1 MDILILGFFV
11 LFCVI
16 TLVLLLRLLRKQGDS
31 GVGSNGDNLPLQ
43 AEIEKWETRW
53 KEDRAEADQRE
64 ATLRDAVDQ
73 EKAKSSDLQANV
85 ARLEAELAAAQQRL
99 QEQEAGRDAQEKALL
114 NRFKVLSGEL
124 LEAGTDRLK
133 KTNKAELDAL
143 LKPFAERLDS
153 FGKQVQDAYGEERKQ
168 QGELSERL
176 KQLFD
181 LNQKMSEEAHNLTQ
195 ALTGNSKVQGDWG
208 ELQLETLLQNAGLEK
223 DVHYEIQDTG
233 RNDEGKLL
241 RPDFLVKLPDDRL
254 VVVDSKVS
262 LTAYANWTAAEDK
275 DTRTTAMKAHYA
287 SMERHVRDL
296 GDKGYQNLY
305 GTSPD
310 FVLMYIPVEPA
321 LSIDFDRQNA
331 LYQMAA
337 GKKVVPVTTSTLLAT
352 LRLISFLWKQESQRR
367 NAEAIA
373 ERGQL
378 LLKKFNGFLSDIQ
391 KVGDRLD
398 QAQASHQGAMQKLS
412 RGPGNLIS
420 QAEKLRKLGS
430 IEAPLAASATDVEA
444 ALESDTPILPA
455 HDSDG
460 PAPHEAEPDSS
471 PNLPPS

>member
-1 MDILILGFFV
+1 MDMLMPAL
-11 LFCVI
+11 LALSCAT
-16 TLVLLLRLLRKQGDS
+16 TLVLLLRLLRKQGDAT
-31 GVGSNGDNLPLQ
+31 GLDAAPLQ
-43 AEIEKWETRW
+43 AEVERWETRW
-53 KEDRAEADQRE
+53 KEDRTEAERRE
-64 ATLRDAVDQ
+64 SDLRDALNG
-73 EKAKSSDLQANV
+73 EKDRSGRLQADV
-85 ARLEAELAAAQQRL
+85 ARLEAELEAAQQRL
-99 QEQEAGRDAQEKALL
+99 KTHESGREDAEKALL
-114 NRFKVLSGEL
+114 DRFKVLSSEL
-124 LEAGTDRLK
+124 LDAGTDRLK
-133 KTNKAELDAL
+133 QANKDELDAL
-143 LKPFAERLDS
+143 LKPFKDRLDQ

-168 QGELSERL
+168 QGELSEKL
-176 KQLFD
+176 KQLFE
-181 LNQKMSEEAHNLTQ
+181 LNQRMTEEAHNLTQ

-223 DVHYEIQDTG
+223 DAHYEVQDTG
-233 RNDEGKLL
+233 RNDDGQLL
-241 RPDFLVKLPDDRL
+241 RPDFLVRLPDDRL
-254 VVVDSKVS
+254 VVIDSKVS
-262 LTAYANWTAAEDK
+262 LTAYANWTAAEDN
-275 DTRTTAMKAHYA
+275 DSRTSAMKAHYA
-287 SMERHVRDL
+287 SMERHVREL

-321 LSIDFDRQNA
+321 LSIDFDRQHA

-378 LLKKFNGFLSDIQ
+378 LLKKFNGFLGDIQ

-398 QAQASHQGAMQKLS
+398 QAQSSHQAAVQKLF
-412 RGPGNLIS
+412 RGPGNLVS

-430 IEAPLAASATDVEA
+430 METPLSAEPSAVDAAV
-444 ALESDTPILPA
+444 ESDAPALPTA
-455 HDSDG
+455 EGDSESGAADI
-460 PAPHEAEPDSS
+460 PDSS

>member
-1 MDILILGFFV
+1 MDMLILAFFA
-11 LFCVI
+11 LFCGAI
-16 TLVLLLRLLRKQGDS
+16 LFLLLRLLKNQGPGAAVDAGAS
-31 GVGSNGDNLPLQ
+31 QPLKE
-43 AEIEKWETRW
+43 EIEKWETRW
-53 KEDRAEADQRE
+53 KTDREDAEKRQSELQESIDRE
-64 ATLRDAVDQ
+64 KTQAA
-73 EKAKSSDLQANV
+73 ALQADV
-85 ARLEAELAAAQQRL
+85 ARLEAELDAARAQI
-99 QEQEAGRDAQEKALL
+99 EAQEAGREAQEKVLL
-114 NRFKVLSGEL
+114 DRFKVLSGEL
-124 LEAGTDRLK
+124 LDAGTDRLK
-133 KTNKAELDAL
+133 KANKAELDAL
-143 LKPFAERLDS
+143 LKPFGERLDQ
-153 FGKQVQDAYGEERKQ
+153 FGKQVRDAYGEERKQ
-168 QGELSERL
+168 QGELSEKL
-176 KQLFD
+176 KQLFE
-181 LNQKMSEEAHNLTQ
+181 LNQRMSEEAHNLTQ

-254 VVVDSKVS
+254 VIVDSKVS

-275 DTRTTAMKAHYA
+275 DTRTAAMKAHYG
-287 SMERHVRDL
+287 SLERHVRDL
-296 GDKGYQNLY
+296 GDKGYQDLY

-321 LSIDFDRQNA
+321 LSIDFERQNN

-378 LLKKFNGFLSDIQ
+378 LLKKFNGFLGDIR
-391 KVGDRLD
+391 KVGDRLE
-398 QAQASHQGAMQKLS
+398 QAQASHQGAMQKLFQ
-412 RGPGNLIS
+412 GPGNLVS

-430 IEAPLAASATDVEA
+430 VETPLAADAADVEA
-444 ALESDTPILPA
+444 AMESDAASLA
-455 HDSDG
+455 LGGLEVDSEPERD
-460 PAPHEAEPDSS
+460 PDSS
-471 PNLPPS
+471 PNLPAS

>member
-1 MDILILGFFV
+1 MDMLMPAL
-11 LFCVI
+11 LALSCAT
-16 TLVLLLRLLRKQGDS
+16 TLVLLLRLLRKQGGTTGPDAA
-31 GVGSNGDNLPLQ
+31 PLQ
-43 AEIEKWETRW
+43 AEVERWETRW
-53 KEDRAEADQRE
+53 KEDRTEAERRE
-64 ATLRDAVDQ
+64 SDLRDALNG
-73 EKAKSSDLQANV
+73 EKDRSGRLQADV
-85 ARLEAELAAAQQRL
+85 ARLEAELEAAQQRL
-99 QEQEAGRDAQEKALL
+99 KAHESGREDAEKALL
-114 NRFKVLSGEL
+114 DRFKVLSSEL
-124 LEAGTDRLK
+124 LDAGTDRLK
-133 KTNKAELDAL
+133 QANKDELDAL
-143 LKPFAERLDS
+143 LKPFKDRLDQ

-168 QGELSERL
+168 QGELSEKL
-176 KQLFD
+176 KQLFE
-181 LNQKMSEEAHNLTQ
+181 LNQRMTEEAHNLTQ

-223 DVHYEIQDTG
+223 DAHYEVQDTG
-233 RNDEGKLL
+233 RNDDGQLL
-241 RPDFLVKLPDDRL
+241 RPDFLVRLPDDRL
-254 VVVDSKVS
+254 VVIDSKVS
-262 LTAYANWTAAEDK
+262 LTAYANWTAAEDN
-275 DTRTTAMKAHYA
+275 DSRTSAMKAHYA
-287 SMERHVRDL
+287 SMERHVREL

-321 LSIDFDRQNA
+321 LSIDFDRQHA

-378 LLKKFNGFLSDIQ
+378 LLKKFNGFLGDIQ

-398 QAQASHQGAMQKLS
+398 QAQSSHQAAVQKLF
-412 RGPGNLIS
+412 RGPGNLVS

-430 IEAPLAASATDVEA
+430 METPLSADPSAVDAAV
-444 ALESDTPILPA
+444 ESDAPALPTA
-455 HDSDG
+455 EGDSESGAADI
-460 PAPHEAEPDSS
+460 PDSS

>member
-1 MDILILGFFV
+1 MDILILVFFA
-11 LFCVI
+11 LFCVL
-16 TLVLLLRLLRKQGDS
+16 TVFLLLRLLRKQGNSPGLDGTDS
-31 GVGSNGDNLPLQ
+31 APLK
-43 AEIEKWETRW
+43 AEIERWESRW
-53 KEDRAEADQRE
+53 KEDRTDAERRETDLRTALDEEKERSGSLRAD
-64 ATLRDAVDQ
+64 
-73 EKAKSSDLQANV
+73 V
-85 ARLEAELAAAQQRL
+85 ARLETELASAQQQMQAL
-99 QEQEAGRDAQEKALL
+99 EEGREDEEKALL
-114 NRFKVLSGEL
+114 DRFKVLSSEL
-124 LEAGTDRLK
+124 LDAGTDRLK
-133 KTNKAELDAL
+133 KANKAELDAL
-143 LKPFAERLDS
+143 LKPFKDRLDQ

-168 QGELSERL
+168 QGELSEKL
-176 KQLFD
+176 KQLFE
-181 LNQKMSEEAHNLTQ
+181 LNQRMTEEAHNLTE

-223 DVHYEIQDTG
+223 DVHYEVQDTG
-233 RNDEGKLL
+233 RNDDGQLL
-241 RPDFLVKLPDDRL
+241 RPDFLVRLPDDRL
-254 VVVDSKVS
+254 VVIDSKVS

-275 DTRTTAMKAHYA
+275 DDRTTAMKAHYG
-287 SMERHVRDL
+287 SMERHVREL

-373 ERGQL
+373 DRGQK

-398 QAQASHQGAMQKLS
+398 QAQSSHESAMQKLF
-412 RGPGNLIS
+412 RGPGNLVS

-430 IEAPLAASATDVEA
+430 METPLSADLSAVEA
-444 ALESDTPILPA
+444 AAESDASPLPLPEPEA
-455 HDSDG
+455 DSTGEDI
-460 PAPHEAEPDSS
+460 PDSS
-471 PNLPPS
+471 PNLPQS

>member
-1 MDILILGFFV
+1 MDMLMPAL
-11 LFCVI
+11 LALSCAT
-16 TLVLLLRLLRKQGDS
+16 TLVLLLRLLRKQGDAT
-31 GVGSNGDNLPLQ
+31 GLDAAPLQ
-43 AEIEKWETRW
+43 AEVERWETRW
-53 KEDRAEADQRE
+53 KEDRTEAERRE
-64 ATLRDAVDQ
+64 SDLRDALNG
-73 EKAKSSDLQANV
+73 EKDRSGRLQADV
-85 ARLEAELAAAQQRL
+85 ARLEAELEAAQQRL
-99 QEQEAGRDAQEKALL
+99 KTHESGREDAEKALL
-114 NRFKVLSGEL
+114 DRFKVLSSEL
-124 LEAGTDRLK
+124 LDAGTDRLK
-133 KTNKAELDAL
+133 QANKDELDAL
-143 LKPFAERLDS
+143 LKPFKDRLDQ

-168 QGELSERL
+168 QGELSEKL
-176 KQLFD
+176 KQLFE
-181 LNQKMSEEAHNLTQ
+181 LNQRMTEEAHNLTQ

-223 DVHYEIQDTG
+223 DAHYEVQDTG
-233 RNDEGKLL
+233 RNDDGQLL
-241 RPDFLVKLPDDRL
+241 RPDFLVRLPDDRL
-254 VVVDSKVS
+254 VVIDSKVS
-262 LTAYANWTAAEDK
+262 LTAYANWTAAEDN
-275 DTRTTAMKAHYA
+275 DSRTSAMKAHYA
-287 SMERHVRDL
+287 SMERHVREL

-321 LSIDFDRQNA
+321 LSIDFDRQHA

-378 LLKKFNGFLSDIQ
+378 LLKKFNGFLGDIQ

-398 QAQASHQGAMQKLS
+398 QAQSSHQAAVQKLF
-412 RGPGNLIS
+412 RGPGNLVS

-430 IEAPLAASATDVEA
+430 METPLSADPSAVDAAV
-444 ALESDTPILPA
+444 ESDAPALPTA
-455 HDSDG
+455 EGDSESGAADI
-460 PAPHEAEPDSS
+460 PDSS

>member
-1 MDILILGFFV
+1 MDILILVFFA
-11 LFCVI
+11 LFCVL
-16 TLVLLLRLLRKQGDS
+16 TVFLLLRLLRKQGNSPGLDGTDS
-31 GVGSNGDNLPLQ
+31 APLK
-43 AEIEKWETRW
+43 AEIERWESRW
-53 KEDRAEADQRE
+53 KEDRTDAERRETDLRTALDEEKERSGSLRAD
-64 ATLRDAVDQ
+64 
-73 EKAKSSDLQANV
+73 V
-85 ARLEAELAAAQQRL
+85 ARLETELASAQQQMQAL
-99 QEQEAGRDAQEKALL
+99 EEGREDEEKALL
-114 NRFKVLSGEL
+114 DRFKVLSSEL
-124 LEAGTDRLK
+124 LDAGTDRLK
-133 KTNKAELDAL
+133 KANKAELDAL
-143 LKPFAERLDS
+143 LKPFKDRLDQ

-168 QGELSERL
+168 QGELSEKL
-176 KQLFD
+176 KQLFE
-181 LNQKMSEEAHNLTQ
+181 LNQRMTEEAHNLTE

-223 DVHYEIQDTG
+223 DVHYEVQDTG
-233 RNDEGKLL
+233 RNDDGQLL
-241 RPDFLVKLPDDRL
+241 RPDFLVRLPDDRL
-254 VVVDSKVS
+254 VVIDSKVS

-275 DTRTTAMKAHYA
+275 DDRTTAMKAHYG
-287 SMERHVRDL
+287 SMERHVREL

-373 ERGQL
+373 DRGQK

-398 QAQASHQGAMQKLS
+398 QAQSSHESAMQKLF
-412 RGPGNLIS
+412 RGPGNLVS

-430 IEAPLAASATDVEA
+430 METPLSADLSAVEA
-444 ALESDTPILPA
+444 AVESDASPLPLPEPEA
-455 HDSDG
+455 DSTGEDI
-460 PAPHEAEPDSS
+460 PDSS
-471 PNLPPS
+471 PNLPQS